1 MNNDDGRASSDM
13 KGHLTASMIDQ
24 LRRGKLPAADVLPA
38 FRHLAACDACAFLA
52 REGNSVD
59 RAAGTLRTAIF
70 TDEEHPEIESE
81 LIAYADGTLP
91 AERRAAVEEHL
102 THCRICREDVAD
114 AVRARQE
121 MRRPS
126 ASQQWWL
133 AAAAAVALALF
144 GTLLWTRVNRA
155 VPEKPAAISIPI
167 RSLAV
172 LPLQNGGGIDGAGK
186 GDDFLAVALADSLA
200 TQLGDIPA
208 LQVRPMSAVL
218 ASHNVASL
226 AVDSLIEGRFSVTGN
241 LVTIT
246 LSLTDSRTGRSL
258 WTGSVTGPR
267 DNLSDVVENVSTE
280 TFGALNDKLGV
291 QRSGRASAPRSNN
304 PLAFEEYLK
313 ARASNQS
320 LIPAR
325 HAEEVAHLERAIALD
340 PQFGA
345 AYADLSIALSLGQVR
360 GLNDAAQTERL
371 ARDAVR
377 LDPNLPAAHIA
388 LARALFATDFR
399 RSMLEIVAALRL
411 NARDSQTMSILTSFF
426 VLSGDEKRSQCLI
439 DELPKVEPNSQ
450 EWLVRGYWYLNLFNA
465 EAAKRAAA
473 DALAT
478 KSHELVG
485 CEIAASACIMQ
496 GNLDQAEKYAARAN
510 AIMPG
515 GYIPSSLAASIA
527 AARGDRAT
535 ALRQLQTFSAEATR
549 NRWAATNTAIV
560 YGKLGDRAQAVY
572 WIKRAQTLGGHSWYT
587 LKNHPWLRDVQDDP
601 EFQKILE
608 QMRADLDFA
617 RADMISVY
625 ETICGAELRRDGR

>member
-81 LIAYADGTLP
+81 LFAYADGTLP

-172 LPLQNGGGIDGAGK
+172 LPLQNGGSIK

-313 ARASNQS
+313 ARALNQS

-345 AYADLSIALSLGQVR
+345 AYADLSIALSLGQIR

-411 NARDSQTMSILTSFF
+411 NARDSQTISILTSFF
-426 VLSGDEKRSQCLI
+426 ILSGDEKRSQCLI

-485 CEIAASACIMQ
+485 CEIAASACILQ
-496 GNLDQAEKYAARAN
+496 GDLDQAEKYAARAN

-572 WIKRAQTLGGHSWYT
+572 WTKRARALGAHSWYT
-587 LKNHPWLRDVQDDP
+587 LKKHPWLRDVQDDP